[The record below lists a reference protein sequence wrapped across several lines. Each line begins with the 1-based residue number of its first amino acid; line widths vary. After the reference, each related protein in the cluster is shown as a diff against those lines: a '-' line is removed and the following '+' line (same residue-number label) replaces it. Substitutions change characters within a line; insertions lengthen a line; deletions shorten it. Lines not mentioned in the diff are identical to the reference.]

1 MFFVQAKKLRFSFDE
16 KQRSWKM
23 DTGNFLSLEDPGIG
37 SGLWYFLLFEA
48 FPIPK
53 HFIEAAHSPKPRLFV
68 GTALGKSKRAT
79 CIYCQGPGDDCQQ
92 NISVN
97 CHPTSESMG
106 KAGVEEFELDV
117 HGARS
122 KPRQASMSKRAAGA
136 YQWVIPLDRIFS
148 IFCNIVN
155 IGTLPAHWND
165 ISSMDMDLSL
175 FRPVYSPK
183 ASHRVCEKNN
193 NIILKFRLGIILTP
207 GFPWG
212 ARSAPFTQPGGSG
225 GWFFCSGGWFISSM
239 LGNQWL
245 LCLILF
251 FKTVPELTLPALETC
266 DCWHIWSLIRVTG
279 WRNDQH
285 KDNISILVKQK
296 KNYKSLWKYNRYFFL
311 ERPIRLLRVSTS
323 LYYISLSLGFGKYST
338 GWGLGSGDPL

>member
-16 KQRSWKM
+16 KQRSGKM

-53 HFIEAAHSPKPRLFV
+53 HFIEDAHSPKPRLFV

-136 YQWVIPLDRIFS
+136 YQ
-148 IFCNIVN
+148 
-155 IGTLPAHWND
+155 
-165 ISSMDMDLSL
+165 
-175 FRPVYSPK
+175 
-183 ASHRVCEKNN
+183 
-193 NIILKFRLGIILTP
+193 
-207 GFPWG
+207 
-212 ARSAPFTQPGGSG
+212 
-225 GWFFCSGGWFISSM
+225 
-239 LGNQWL
+239 
-245 LCLILF
+245 
-251 FKTVPELTLPALETC
+251 
-266 DCWHIWSLIRVTG
+266 
-279 WRNDQH
+279 
-285 KDNISILVKQK
+285 
-296 KNYKSLWKYNRYFFL
+296 
-311 ERPIRLLRVSTS
+311 
-323 LYYISLSLGFGKYST
+323 
-338 GWGLGSGDPL
+338 